1 MAKLFT
7 NRFCQRVG
15 NGPAILKTH
24 TNGLIWYPC
33 EFRPLDHGHT
43 LPFPRK
49 DSAVS
54 SIPTLLFSVGPV
66 AVFFEIAFL
75 VVDAIQRMLRGW
87 TWTQV
92 FKERFKRN
100 FPAGADKNITTAITV
115 ISMILRI
122 VAALDHTRPNMIFR
136 SFAHVVCDKPKP
148 IGLSNQT
155 AAASG
160 ISAAQI
166 RASNGLKV
174 SAGAAAQPNKA
185 FGFHS
190 DWFERCQP
198 SEFLIGEISR
208 PHVGIIS

>member
-33 EFRPLDHGHT
+33 EFRPLYHGHS

-66 AVFFEIAFL
+66 AVFFEIAFF
-75 VVDAIQRMLRGW
+75 VVDAIQRVLRGG

-92 FKERFKRN
+92 FKERFKRI
-100 FPAGADKNITTAITV
+100 FPVGADKNITTAITA
-115 ISMILRI
+115 ISMIFRI
-122 VAALDHTRPNMIFR
+122 VAALVHTLPNTIFR
-136 SFAHVVCDKPKP
+136 TFAHVVCDKSKP

-155 AAASG
+155 AAASCASG
-160 ISAAQI
+160 AQMI
-166 RASNGLKV
+166 TSNDHHVPAHTATPPSEG
-174 SAGAAAQPNKA
+174 
-185 FGFHS
+185 FGFPS
-190 DWFERCQP
+190 YRFQRCQP

-208 PHVGIIS
+208 PHVGIIP